1 MSTRGGRA
9 VSPSDR
15 ENDGVLVVT
24 KREAARTLGVCI
36 RTIERLVAAHDLCP
50 VRIRGCSRITTASI
64 KAYFN
69 RLTMTEG
76 A

>member
-1 MSTRGGRA
+1 MNIRGGRVA
-9 VSPSDR
+9 SPNDG

-24 KREAARTLGVCI
+24 KPEAARTLGVCI
-36 RTIERLVAAHDLCP
+36 RTIERLVAAQDLCA

-64 KAYFN
+64 KTYFN
-69 RLTMTEG
+69 RLTKTEG